1 MAGGPGR
8 QGQPPSQQRWEDTE
22 VPTTVAQSRRPKGYW
37 SNQNSLPPRI
47 PFTDEKIKAQRGQV
61 TEVLETKAD
70 SGWRHLV
77 QFGEL
82 NSLLQ
87 GAAPADGRDVQHAV
101 PELDE
106 GPTGGEG
113 TGGWKILNHGPAT

>member
-70 SGWRHLV
+70 SGWRHLIPNPKLP
-77 QFGEL
+77 F
-82 NSLLQ
+82 
-87 GAAPADGRDVQHAV
+87 
-101 PELDE
+101 
-106 GPTGGEG
+106 
-113 TGGWKILNHGPAT
+113 ILNKKTCEPGIRLVGLFLINYKLAQNISSK